1 MQISALETKIYDME
15 NTLNKLRKEPNQLLK
30 TSIRLTEDTINCE
43 ECNFTTTSKQGLK
56 THIKRKHTLLD
67 SEEIPKT
74 CDFCDVNFDNINK
87 MKVHL
92 KTHSFKKLD
101 FKCEDC
107 DYFGPNEIT
116 MEVHH
121 GRKHSQDPECGLC
134 EFKANSGE
142 NLETHLV
149 TCEIY
154 DCKRCD
160 LRFQNL
166 TTMRTHL
173 QEEHKGHTQIV
184 TIVHAKLDRKNSE
197 IVACKE
203 YNGKSLLK

>member
-1 MQISALETKIYDME
+1 
-15 NTLNKLRKEPNQLLK
+15 
-30 TSIRLTEDTINCE
+30 
-43 ECNFTTTSKQGLK
+43 
-56 THIKRKHTLLD
+56 
-67 SEEIPKT
+67 
-74 CDFCDVNFDNINK
+74 

-107 DYFGPNEIT
+107 DYFGPNVIT

-134 EFKANSGE
+134 EFKANSRE